1 MRDQKDISC
10 RYLKYRLR
18 DKLLQKI
25 TKTNFLINFIDIPI
39 RFAYYC
45 GGHRILDWLG
55 RYKAATSGM
64 VGGSANEK
72 KYNLSQ

>member
-1 MRDQKDISC
+1 M
-10 RYLKYRLR
+10 
-18 DKLLQKI
+18 
-25 TKTNFLINFIDIPI
+25 DIPI

-55 RYKAATSGM
+55 RYKAATSAM